1 MWKKLS
7 LKLKFAIL
15 LWDALRN
22 RGFGEFKI
30 QYADTEMASLAELCF
45 YTYCISYILN
55 TCLALNK

>member
-45 YTYCISYILN
+45 LYLLYILYP
-55 TCLALNK
+55 KHMFGVK